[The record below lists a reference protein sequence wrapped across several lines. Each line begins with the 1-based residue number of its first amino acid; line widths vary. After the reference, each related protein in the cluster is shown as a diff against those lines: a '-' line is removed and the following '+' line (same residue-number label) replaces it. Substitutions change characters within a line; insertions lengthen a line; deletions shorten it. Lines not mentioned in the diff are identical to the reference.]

1 MFDTYIWWISRFPI
15 LSIYKFYSCLS
26 KMFFFRER
34 ENGCFFV
41 SIIVWTTTDHTTL
54 MYIVLQHSLHL
65 IFNITTL
72 LCLYIPCLNQKC
84 FILTTNNTSMNTHS
98 QKWHNKN
105 KRMLQG
111 EKTGVLF
118 FMNSV
123 HVIMYN
129 TARSYLNGL
138 RLIIIII
145 FFQ

>member
-41 SIIVWTTTDHTTL
+41 TSIVWTTTDHTTL

-98 QKWHNKN
+98 QKWTTRTKECYKE
-105 KRMLQG
+105 KRQVFFSLWIVCMLLCIIQPD
-111 EKTGVLF
+111 
-118 FMNSV
+118 
-123 HVIMYN
+123 
-129 TARSYLNGL
+129 
-138 RLIIIII
+138 LISMVCVWSL
-145 FFQ
+145 